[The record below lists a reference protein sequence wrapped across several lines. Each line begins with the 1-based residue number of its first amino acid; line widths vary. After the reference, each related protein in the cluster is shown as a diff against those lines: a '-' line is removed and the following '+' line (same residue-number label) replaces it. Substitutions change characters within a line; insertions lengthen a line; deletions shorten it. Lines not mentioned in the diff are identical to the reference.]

1 MQPNQKEFASCM
13 MNFDCTDYQGH
24 HFNKKVNN
32 FINSTFQW
40 TRTLSSDKISLYDSS
55 NNIIF

>member
-40 TRTLSSDKISLYDSS
+40 TRTLSSDKISLLES
-55 NNIIF
+55 